1 MSEYE
6 ILSLLNDVR
15 SDQTTVIAQIL
26 SLHLAMIVGIFYF
39 LHRSGLRM
47 RSAVFA
53 LYTLGYALHLGL
65 IWNASQII
73 VGVRNDLIAIAESG
87 ERLSGIGYAA
97 LQQTNA
103 AFTNWVSVVGNVSFL
118 VLWVGTTYFLF
129 FWKRPKDV

>member
-1 MSEYE
+1 MSEHE

-47 RSAVFA
+47 RLAVFL

-65 IWNASQII
+65 IWNASQLI
-73 VGVRNDLIAIAESG
+73 VGVRNDLIAIAQSG

-97 LQQTNA
+97 LQQTSA
-103 AFTNWVSVVGNVSFL
+103 AFTNWVAVVGNISFV
-118 VLWVGTTYFLF
+118 VLWLGTTYFLF
-129 FWKRPKDV
+129 FWKRPSDT

>member
-6 ILSLLNDVR
+6 VLTLLNDVR
-15 SDQTTVIAQIL
+15 SDQTVVIAQIL
-26 SLHLAMIVGIFYF
+26 SLHLAMIVGVFYF

-47 RSAVFA
+47 KIAVFL

-65 IWNASQII
+65 IWNASQLAI
-73 VGVRNDLIAIAESG
+73 GVRNDLIAIAESG

-103 AFTNWVSVVGNVSFL
+103 AFTNWVSVVGNIAFL
-118 VLWVGTTYFLF
+118 MLWFGTAYFLF
-129 FWKRPKDV
+129 FWRRPHDA